1 MEARAVARYVKMS
14 PLKVRRVAQ
23 MIRGQRVSEAQAM
36 LKFTPSRA
44 ARVLE
49 KVLNSAVANAE
60 NNLEL
65 DRDELVV
72 ARAYVDKG
80 PSMKRMTPRA
90 RGRADILAKRS
101 SHVTVIVA
109 DRSK

>member
-90 RGRADILAKRS
+90 RGRADILTKRS

-109 DRSK
+109 DRGR

>member
-1 MEARAVARYVKMS
+1 VEARAVARYVKMS

-90 RGRADILAKRS
+90 RGRADILTKRS

-109 DRSK
+109 DRGK

>member
-90 RGRADILAKRS
+90 RGRADILTKRS

-109 DRSK
+109 DRGK

>member
-65 DRDELVV
+65 DRNELVV

-90 RGRADILAKRS
+90 RGRADILTKRS

-109 DRSK
+109 DRGR